1 MTKALDKNIQYGEF
15 NDQPFTSLEKV
26 LMNDFQHNFPLS
38 PQPFHEIADR
48 YSVDVIQVLN
58 IYERLITDG
67 AISRIGPV
75 IKPNTI
81 GASLLAALL
90 VPEEKLNEIA
100 EMINAYPEVNHN
112 YEREHKFNLWFVI
125 TAADD
130 KRLEI
135 ILSEIKEKTG
145 YQLLRLPL
153 EEAFHIDLGFNLKW
167 NQH

>member
-1 MTKALDKNIQYGEF
+1 MTKALDKNIEYSDF
-15 NDQPFTSLEKV
+15 NNQSYSSLEQV
-26 LMNDFQHNFPLS
+26 LMNDFQHDFPLTS
-38 PQPFHEIADR
+38 QPFHDIAER
-48 YSVDVIQVLN
+48 YSVDVAKIIA
-58 IYERLITDG
+58 IYEKLISEG

-75 IKPNTI
+75 IKPNVI

-90 VPEEKLNEIA
+90 VPEEKLHEVA

-125 TAADD
+125 TAADE
-130 KRLEI
+130 KRLQI
-135 ILSEIKEKTG
+135 ILNEIKEKTG

-153 EEAFHIDLGFNLKW
+153 EEAFHIDLGFKLKW

>member
-1 MTKALDKNIQYGEF
+1 MTKSLDKNIQYGEF
-15 NDQPFTSLEKV
+15 NDPSYTSLEKL
-26 LMNDFQHNFPLS
+26 LMNDFQHDFPLS
-38 PQPFHEIADR
+38 PQPFHEIANR
-48 YSVDVIQVLN
+48 YSVDATLVLDV
-58 IYERLITDG
+58 YEKLIGEG

-100 EMINAYPEVNHN
+100 EMVNTYPEVNHN
-112 YEREHKFNLWFVI
+112 YEREHKFNLWFVV

-130 KRLEI
+130 TRLEI
-135 ILSEIKEKTG
+135 ILSEIKEKSG
-145 YQLLRLPL
+145 CQLLRLPL
-153 EEAFHIDLGFNLKW
+153 EEAFHIDLGFKLRW

>member
-1 MTKALDKNIQYGEF
+1 MAKALDNNVQYGEF
-15 NDQPFTSLEKV
+15 NDPSYTTLEKV

-38 PQPFHEIADR
+38 SQPFHDIADR
-48 YSVDVIQVLN
+48 YSIDVNQILD
-58 IYERLITDG
+58 IYKRLIAEG

-75 IKPNTI
+75 IKPNMI

-90 VPEEKLNEIA
+90 VPEEKLHEVA

-130 KRLEI
+130 KRLGI

-145 YQLLRLPL
+145 CQLLRLPL
-153 EEAFHIDLGFNLKW
+153 EEAFHIDLGFKLKW